1 MASDATA
8 PLPSAAGSSAAP
20 APAPRGNA
28 RPAASFK
35 FSTFVII
42 FLGMLGLLMLIDSGT
57 RNAITNWMGNYHN
70 PSGWLY
76 VAIGFNS
83 SYLLVTMALAGAIE
97 MIITALA
104 YNYTTDWIKAAKVQ
118 KWSSAFRKVQ
128 MAAFRSGKKDRID
141 ELKPFQQR
149 LTRMSSEVSIA
160 QFKGMAITYFM
171 LIVIYSW
178 VGGVI
183 GAAPNAVVHLTSTT
197 TLNLNSTVLGYF
209 PYWFFLFSLY
219 TVPLSFVFRRFLKHW
234 WLARYE
240 EEHLRTGDAA
250 GTTPSSPS

>member
-1 MASDATA
+1 MAADAGA
-8 PLPSAAGSSAAP
+8 PLPSGGASVAPPAARTQPRPAGS
-20 APAPRGNA
+20 
-28 RPAASFK
+28 FK
-35 FSTFVII
+35 VSTFLLI
-42 FLGMLGLLMLIDSGT
+42 FLGMLGFLMLIDTGT
-57 RNAITNWMGNYHN
+57 RTAITTWMGNYHT

-83 SYLLVTMALAGAIE
+83 HYLLVTMALAGAIE

-149 LTRMSSEVSIA
+149 LTRLSSEVSIA
-160 QFKGMAITYFM
+160 QFKGMAITWFM

-178 VGGVI
+178 VGEVI
-183 GAAPNAVVHLTSTT
+183 GNAPSAIVHLTSTT
-197 TLNLNSTVLGYF
+197 TLNLNATVLGYF

-219 TVPLSFVFRRFLKHW
+219 TIPLSFVFRRFLKHW

-240 EEHLRTGDAA
+240 EEHL
-250 GTTPSSPS
+250 PSVETVPPTSS